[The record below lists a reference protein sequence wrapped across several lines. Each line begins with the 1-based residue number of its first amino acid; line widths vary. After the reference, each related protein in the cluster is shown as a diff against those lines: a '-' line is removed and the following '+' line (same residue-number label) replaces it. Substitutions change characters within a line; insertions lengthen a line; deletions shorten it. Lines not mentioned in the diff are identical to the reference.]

1 MSVSGGPVA
10 AKAEASTTIV
20 TSAAFFFQVACR
32 VVCRPTRPFQVG
44 RAARTKLNRWC
55 CKEQSCK
62 QVTGG
67 LSCPLE
73 MPNFPG
79 PGTALAFAADV
90 LMIDGFYV
98 RVSEQAHTIL
108 SIYITTI

>member
-1 MSVSGGPVA
+1 
-10 AKAEASTTIV
+10 
-20 TSAAFFFQVACR
+20 
-32 VVCRPTRPFQVG
+32 
-44 RAARTKLNRWC
+44 
-55 CKEQSCK
+55 
-62 QVTGG
+62 
-67 LSCPLE
+67 